1 MDKFLIEENK
11 DDIMIFLQ
19 DNLHE
24 ARTKTDIQAI
34 IDLIVKIVF
43 KFEANDQYFESIFFL
58 LESKDQYIT
67 EAILNN
73 LMKLLSLENSEFSE
87 KLIGKLIAMISQ
99 WTLKSES
106 IKANLLNIFTYN
118 IDRISSQ
125 YLFRILQCVSI
136 NFKLEY
142 NEIKSL
148 MINFAVALFEKFTN
162 NVILLRL

>member
-142 NEIKSL
+142 NE
-148 MINFAVALFEKFTN
+148 NP
-162 NVILLRL
+162 